1 MAEPQGRGR
10 LAGLITTI
18 VLLILVVVNVAF
30 FTWLYAPVMLSV
42 EFTVIVFA
50 LLVTSIIRS
59 ACCDRHAVQ

>member
-1 MAEPQGRGR
+1 MGEPQGRGR

-30 FTWLYAPVMLSV
+30 FTWLYAPVMLAV

-50 LLVTSIIRS
+50 LLATSIIRS
-59 ACCDRHAVQ
+59 ACCDRHSVQ